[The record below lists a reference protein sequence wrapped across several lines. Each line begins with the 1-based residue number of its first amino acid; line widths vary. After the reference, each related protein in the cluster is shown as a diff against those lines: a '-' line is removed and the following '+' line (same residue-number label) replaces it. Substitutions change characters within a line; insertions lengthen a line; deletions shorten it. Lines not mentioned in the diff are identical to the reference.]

1 MVWVYFTESAK
12 YASSA
17 VTRFR
22 RSDFIEEMYA
32 FSFVFANFGIAMA
45 ARMPMITTTISSS
58 MSVKPLRF
66 ISLSPVVKPVV
77 PNAETPGRRF
87 KQAPCRYQQKRNTLL
102 THNELQGLRRC
113 RSSLGRSRVLQ
124 TVTHQPQGPN
134 QGIGTKT
141 ERRGS
146 PRRSPFSTTASA
158 ALLANRRAFGTRRGR
173 RSRGRHEADVDGAA
187 LRRVDVRDRRRP
199 TGLRAGPR
207 GDRAEIVAGR
217 GAELDVVTS
226 RVRTRNGLGVLHRV
240 GDVRLL
246 LRVCELRDRD
256 GGQNAD
262 DHHHDQ
268 QLNERE
274 TLAVHFS
281 FPCGQAGCSE
291 CGDSRKAIQASPMP
305 IPTKAQYSLD
315 SQRIAGVAPVPL
327 IPRAVS
333 RFANSDSP
341 APGAES
347 GHRHENGAAGK
358 PPPLAFFHYCVGSLT
373 CKPARLRD
381 SPWSPEPRASRGRCR
396 WRSSSPC

>member
-146 PRRSPFSTTASA
+146 PRRSPFP
-158 ALLANRRAFGTRRGR
+158 L
-173 RSRGRHEADVDGAA
+173 
-187 LRRVDVRDRRRP
+187 LRRQP
-199 TGLRAGPR
+199 YLQTGAP
-207 GDRAEIVAGR
+207 
-217 GAELDVVTS
+217 S
-226 RVRTRNGLGVLHRV
+226 GL
-240 GDVRLL
+240 
-246 LRVCELRDRD
+246 
-256 GGQNAD
+256 AA
-262 DHHHDQ
+262 
-268 QLNERE
+268 
-274 TLAVHFS
+274 TA
-281 FPCGQAGCSE
+281 
-291 CGDSRKAIQASPMP
+291 
-305 IPTKAQYSLD
+305 
-315 SQRIAGVAPVPL
+315 
-327 IPRAVS
+327 
-333 RFANSDSP
+333 
-341 APGAES
+341 
-347 GHRHENGAAGK
+347 GAAGVTR
-358 PPPLAFFHYCVGSLT
+358 PM
-373 CKPARLRD
+373 
-381 SPWSPEPRASRGRCR
+381 
-396 WRSSSPC
+396 